1 MTNTLYKF
9 IRPFFVLY
17 FKLRYNPT
25 LIGKENIPKRGPII
39 LIGNH
44 TNNLDF
50 ISMGITTKRSIS
62 FLAKNTL
69 FKGPLKIILKLSGVI
84 PVDRSIK
91 DKTVLKNAKEVL
103 ENAGVVGI
111 FPEGTFNKTS
121 NVLAP
126 FKIGAIKLSSDTKV
140 PIIPIA
146 IVGEYKKNKL
156 KIIVGNKYLPLSKN
170 LDLENKKIMNV
181 LETMIIEKKDV

>member
-1 MTNTLYKF
+1 MTNILYRF

-17 FKLRYNPT
+17 FKLRYNPII
-25 LIGKENIPKRGPII
+25 IGEENIPKDGPII
-39 LIGNH
+39 LIANH
-44 TNNLDF
+44 TNNFDF

-69 FKGPLKIILKLSGVI
+69 FNGPLKIILKLSGVI

-103 ENAGVVGI
+103 KNNGVVGI
-111 FPEGTFNKTS
+111 FPEGTFNKTP
-121 NVLAP
+121 NILAP
-126 FKIGAIKLSSDTKV
+126 FKIGAVKLSSDTKV

-146 IVGEYKKNKL
+146 ITGEYKRNKL
-156 KIIVGNKYLPLSKN
+156 KIIVGNKYLPSSKN
-170 LDLENKKIMNV
+170 LDLENKKIMNI
-181 LETMIIEKKDV
+181 LEKMIIEKKDV